1 MEKKLAEYKCNTNEA
16 IQLKLVRFP
25 EDLEDDNTT
34 FNPEY
39 SHQVFGDDEVAF
51 GYKGLKILLYYIA
64 GNLSTFFRIEYT
76 SKVNEKFDCVEAD
89 DVESKIREIIPP
101 GFCTN
106 TDDFVSLLEKEVNF
120 KPFGMLLHTYS
131 IHNEEAGEDI
141 TYQIYKA
148 DMTCPGFREY
158 HERLQT
164 FLMWFIETASFID
177 VDDERWNYFLVFEK
191 YNKDGATLFAT
202 VGYMTVYNYYVYPD
216 KTRPRVS
223 QMLILPPFQGEGHG
237 AQLLETV
244 HRYYMS
250 SPTVLDITAEDPS
263 ENYVKLRD
271 FVLVKLCQDLLCFSP
286 VKLMQGFSQEMVTE
300 AQQKLKI
307 NKQHT
312 RRVYEILRLRATNMG
327 DAEQSRSYRLDVKR
341 RLIGPYKKKQR
352 ELAKMRRCLRPEEM
366 TNQLNQ
372 IDLNMQREQLEDS
385 FQQLLS
391 DYRRVLERLAQ
402 ACALVFIV
410 AYNCHEVYPL
420 HIKKPDYVTTGI
432 VPDWGDDI
440 EIKNEDQIQGLRQAC
455 QLARHVLLLAGKG
468 LKVGMTTEEIDSIV
482 HHEIIRQNAYP
493 SPLGYGGF
501 PKSVCTSVNNVVC
514 HGIPDSRPLQDG
526 DIINIDVTVYYNGY
540 HGDTSETFLVGNV
553 DKSGEKL
560 VEVARKCR
568 DEAIAACRPGAP
580 FSVIGN
586 TISLHINAVMTLLL
600 LMVLN
605 KNASS
610 FFEGNVESDPYW
622 EKKFNAYLTIL
633 LSMNII
639 EVNSKCSFIFANGM
653 SR

>member
-1 MEKKLAEYKCNTNEA
+1 MAGLTAMEKKLAEYKCNTNEA
-16 IQLKLVRFP
+16 IQLKLVRFH

-64 GNLSTFFRIEYT
+64 GNLSTLFRIEYT

-131 IHNEEAGEDI
+131 VHNEEAGEDI

-250 SPTVLDITAEDPS
+250 TPTVLDITAEDPS

-286 VKLMQGFSQEMVTE
+286 GKLMQGFSQEMVVE

-307 NKQHT
+307 NKHHT
-312 RRVYEILRLRATNMG
+312 RRVYEILRLRATDMG

-352 ELAKMRRCLRPEEM
+352 ELAKMRRCLRPEEL

-372 IDLNMQREQLEDS
+372 IDLNMQHEQLEES
-385 FQQLLS
+385 FQQLVS

-402 ACALVFIV
+402 V
-410 AYNCHEVYPL
+410 
-420 HIKKPDYVTTGI
+420 
-432 VPDWGDDI
+432 
-440 EIKNEDQIQGLRQAC
+440 
-455 QLARHVLLLAGKG
+455 
-468 LKVGMTTEEIDSIV
+468 
-482 HHEIIRQNAYP
+482 
-493 SPLGYGGF
+493 
-501 PKSVCTSVNNVVC
+501 
-514 HGIPDSRPLQDG
+514 
-526 DIINIDVTVYYNGY
+526 
-540 HGDTSETFLVGNV
+540 
-553 DKSGEKL
+553 
-560 VEVARKCR
+560 
-568 DEAIAACRPGAP
+568 
-580 FSVIGN
+580 
-586 TISLHINAVMTLLL
+586 
-600 LMVLN
+600 
-605 KNASS
+605 
-610 FFEGNVESDPYW
+610 
-622 EKKFNAYLTIL
+622 
-633 LSMNII
+633 
-639 EVNSKCSFIFANGM
+639 
-653 SR
+653 

>member
-1 MEKKLAEYKCNTNEA
+1 MLRPAASSSSGRRRRSARSRHAPPQRSAVVPSGAPRPPQRLPAAADADGADARPAALSVRPPGPCSPRWAGSGRGYANEPRRARPSQRLPPQGGRGPRGWQRACARACARAPCLGQHQPFAACRGRKRKKERERVFSLPAGGRARWLVLPGSEMAGLTAMEKKLAEYKCNTNEA

-64 GNLSTFFRIEYT
+64 GNLSTLFRIEYT

-131 IHNEEAGEDI
+131 VHNEEAGEDI

-263 ENYVKLRD
+263 ENYIKLRD
-271 FVLVKLCQDLLCFSP
+271 FVLVKLCQDMLCFSP
-286 VKLMQGFSQEMVTE
+286 GNLMQGFSQEMVME

-312 RRVYEILRLRATNMG
+312 RRVYEILRLRATDMG

-352 ELAKMRRCLRPEEM
+352 ELAKMRRCLRPEEL

-372 IDLNMQREQLEDS
+372 IDLNMQHEQLEES
-385 FQQLLS
+385 FQQLVS

-402 ACALVFIV
+402 A
-410 AYNCHEVYPL
+410 
-420 HIKKPDYVTTGI
+420 
-432 VPDWGDDI
+432 
-440 EIKNEDQIQGLRQAC
+440 
-455 QLARHVLLLAGKG
+455 
-468 LKVGMTTEEIDSIV
+468 
-482 HHEIIRQNAYP
+482 
-493 SPLGYGGF
+493 
-501 PKSVCTSVNNVVC
+501 
-514 HGIPDSRPLQDG
+514 
-526 DIINIDVTVYYNGY
+526 
-540 HGDTSETFLVGNV
+540 
-553 DKSGEKL
+553 
-560 VEVARKCR
+560 
-568 DEAIAACRPGAP
+568 
-580 FSVIGN
+580 
-586 TISLHINAVMTLLL
+586 
-600 LMVLN
+600 
-605 KNASS
+605 
-610 FFEGNVESDPYW
+610 
-622 EKKFNAYLTIL
+622 
-633 LSMNII
+633 
-639 EVNSKCSFIFANGM
+639 
-653 SR
+653 